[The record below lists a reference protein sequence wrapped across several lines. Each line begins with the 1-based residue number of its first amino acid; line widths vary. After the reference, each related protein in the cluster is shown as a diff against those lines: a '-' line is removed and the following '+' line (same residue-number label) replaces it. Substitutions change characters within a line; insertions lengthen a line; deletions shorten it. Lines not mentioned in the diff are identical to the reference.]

1 MALTEIPV
9 LPSTHP
15 LFEWAD
21 YQSSRDALVSGSPTM
36 LFAKEAWNA
45 IVDSTN
51 KALTAAGLSWD
62 CRYTTAEEAKIN
74 GSSKQLTAMKFNS
87 VRHNIDWPASLGWQ
101 WSINPNFHGY
111 VGRDDFYGRSTHGTS
126 ADQVYAAYILE
137 LVRRLNVMIEV
148 MKGTATMPESLVQHD
163 SVVATDANLHAGT
176 ASAVSL
182 LWTSGISSDTIFEAL
197 PPAHIAVDQI
207 LKLQTATVA
216 MERLISTALA
226 SEEVTQHA
234 NIDAQAHAKPTLVLV
249 PQRASASSYA
259 TADSVAKLA
268 LKVDVDTTTATQ
280 NVSASMLAIPKEK
293 LVDIAVYTA
302 SAMVSAQSQL
312 TAGVSA
318 SFATQPQSA
327 KSTVSVS
334 MQSDKSKELTVDSRA
349 ETSSDTVVDTTQQI
363 KFVEVE
369 LNCKTDIVRTLD
381 NDGWLVP
388 LRWNDGLWIRQAH
401 TITQREDGSLEVI

>member
-1 MALTEIPV
+1 MAISDLPV

-15 LFEWAD
+15 LFDWTN
-21 YQSSRDALVSGSPTM
+21 YQSSKDALVPGTSTR

-45 IVDSTN
+45 IVDSLN
-51 KALTAAGLSWD
+51 NALTAAGLSWD
-62 CRYTTAEEAKIN
+62 NKYTTAEGAKITE
-74 GSSKQLTAMKFNS
+74 SPAQLTAQKFNS
-87 VRHNIDWPASLGWQ
+87 VSHNIDLPVSLGWQ
-101 WSINPNFHGY
+101 WAFNPDFRGY
-111 VGRDDFYGRSTHGTS
+111 VGRENFYGQSTHGAS

-148 MKGTATMPESLVQHD
+148 MRGTATVPEVSVQYD
-163 SVVATDANLHAGT
+163 NEVAADANLQAGA

-182 LWTSGISSDTIFEAL
+182 LWTSGISSDTVFEAL
-197 PPAHIAVDQI
+197 PPAPIAVDQI
-207 LKLQTATVA
+207 LKLQTATIA
-216 MERLISTALA
+216 MERLVSTALA
-226 SEEVTQHA
+226 SEVNQHA
-234 NIDAQAHAKPTLVLV
+234 DIDTQAYAKPTLTLV
-249 PQRASASSYA
+249 PQPASASSYA

-268 LKVDVDTTTATQ
+268 LKVDVNMATATQ
-280 NVSASMLAIPKEK
+280 SVSASMLAIPKAK
-293 LVDIAVYTA
+293 LVDVVVYAA
-302 SAMVSAQSQL
+302 SAVVSAQSQL
-312 TAGVSA
+312 TAGISA

-327 KSTVSVS
+327 KSTVSASV
-334 MQSDKSKELTVDSRA
+334 QSDRSKELTVDSRA
-349 ETSSDTVVDTTQQI
+349 RASSDTVVDTTQQI